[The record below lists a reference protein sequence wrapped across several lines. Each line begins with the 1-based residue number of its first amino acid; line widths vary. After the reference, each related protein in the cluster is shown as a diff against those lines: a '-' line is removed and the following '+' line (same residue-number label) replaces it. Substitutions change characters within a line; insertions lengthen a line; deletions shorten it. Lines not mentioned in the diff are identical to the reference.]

1 MAEPFHILVVED
13 EPDVRATFREWL
25 RAGVANLNLL
35 EASNAPEALEIASSH
50 PVDLAVLDWNLGA
63 GIDGLQV
70 LKSLTLFHSDIVAI
84 LVTGHADL
92 ATPLQALKLGVRDYL
107 DKHAGLDKTAFL
119 QAVNRQLERI
129 APLKREK
136 AFHASLVRFRDI
148 LAQALPL
155 VQQAGALRP
164 EATDHPALALAGLLA
179 RAIPH
184 QSGALVSLAHDGT
197 AVGIS
202 LSGESVASQAG
213 DGRRSLAAQAL
224 ATGAPMVLTHAMDLA
239 SDPTLIPLP
248 LELNHESI
256 LVIPLGNRH
265 ALELFGTKTGGFGPD
280 AEALARLA
288 RPVGL
293 ALENAG
299 AATADALSQL
309 SAAVASA
316 MESAGGEP
324 RQPSVIT
331 KVRDDLESSWRE
343 VMPPGAGEAGLRA
356 ARALAELARRH
367 GITALEHVEKLIA
380 ATGELMDRA
389 AGERG

>member
-1 MAEPFHILVVED
+1 MPDPFHILVVED

-35 EASNAPEALEIASSH
+35 EASGAPEALEIAGSH
-50 PVDLAVLDWNLGA
+50 PIDLAVLDWNLGA

-70 LKSLTLFHSDIVAI
+70 LKSLTLFQPDIVAI

-107 DKHAGLDKTAFL
+107 DKHAGLDKAAFL

-136 AFHASLVRFRDI
+136 EFHASLVRFHDI

-155 VQQAGALRP
+155 VQQAAALRP
-164 EATDHPALALAGLLA
+164 EATDHPALALARLVA

-184 QSGALVSLAHDGT
+184 QGGMLVSLADDGS
-197 AVGIS
+197 AAGIPLAGDLIAS
-202 LSGESVASQAG
+202 LAP

-224 ATGAPMVLTHAMDLA
+224 ATGTSMLIADSAGLA
-239 SDPTLIPLP
+239 SDLTVAPLP
-248 LELNHESI
+248 WELNRDSI

-265 ALELFGTKTGGFGPD
+265 ALELFGTKGCVFGPD

-293 ALENAG
+293 ALEHAW
-299 AATADALSQL
+299 AATADALEQL
-309 SAAVASA
+309 AAAVSSA
-316 MESAGGEP
+316 MEPANGAPQQTSL
-324 RQPSVIT
+324 IT
-331 KVRDDLESSWRE
+331 KVRDDLETSWRE

-356 ARALAELARRH
+356 ARALADLARRH
-367 GITALEHVEKLIA
+367 GIAALEHVEKLIG
-380 ATGELMDRA
+380 ATSDLMERSSGDR
-389 AGERG
+389 G